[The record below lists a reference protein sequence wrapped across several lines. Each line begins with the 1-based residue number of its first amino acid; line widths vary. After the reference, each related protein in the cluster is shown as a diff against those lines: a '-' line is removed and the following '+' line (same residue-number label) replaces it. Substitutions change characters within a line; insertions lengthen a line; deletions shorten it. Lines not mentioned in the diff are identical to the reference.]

1 MTKILI
7 MLVLAMNCW
16 PCSGFPVYDY
26 DPSSVREAL
35 GASVAKVNAQSLS
48 PYLFRA
54 FRSSVRRINVLD
66 DDTLSMDLEFS
77 IRETTCRRDSEQDP
91 STCDFQR
98 GYFVPTAVCRST
110 VQVSADQVQDVWVRC
125 GWPSSSESSSSEE
138 MIFGDILGSY
148 KWRNNDQLA
157 ALQPGPVWTKLFV
170 GIKAPSSV
178 WFRNGYLRLFRPGI
192 SQEEFAGGSW
202 TCFFCP
208 HPPNV
213 SMVDKKEQEQLP
225 MVLKKEGKRC
235 VSRRPDR
242 QLQDEGKITD
252 RTPERRPLCKR

>member
-148 KWRNNDQLA
+148 KWRNNDQLEIMRRA
-157 ALQPGPVWTKLFV
+157 FPPG
-170 GIKAPSSV
+170 
-178 WFRNGYLRLFRPGI
+178 
-192 SQEEFAGGSW
+192 
-202 TCFFCP
+202 
-208 HPPNV
+208 
-213 SMVDKKEQEQLP
+213 
-225 MVLKKEGKRC
+225 
-235 VSRRPDR
+235 SRRHPAR
-242 QLQDEGKITD
+242 QYRARIHSGFE
-252 RTPERRPLCKR
+252 

>member
-54 FRSSVRRINVLD
+54 FRSSVRR
-66 DDTLSMDLEFS
+66 
-77 IRETTCRRDSEQDP
+77 
-91 STCDFQR
+91 
-98 GYFVPTAVCRST
+98 PTAVCRST